1 MATTRPAGVEKASGE
16 DSMAASSLIWWGGPA
31 AVLGGLL
38 VMFGSF
44 LSGMNPPLYAAG
56 FVLLIVAITG
66 VYLYLRRSGRF
77 GLSGAVGFYLCV
89 FAFGVTAIGSL
100 GVVLNIWGARW
111 LDVLGAVNI
120 LMILGTVILGAAI
133 LRAGRLPKGGVWLL
147 IAYAPTEV
155 GVIVA
160 MAASG
165 YTLPNLL
172 WSVPAILFG
181 LGW

>member
-1 MATTRPAGVEKASGE
+1 
-16 DSMAASSLIWWGGPA
+16 
-31 AVLGGLL
+31 
-38 VMFGSF
+38 
-44 LSGMNPPLYAAG
+44 
-56 FVLLIVAITG
+56 
-66 VYLYLRRSGRF
+66 
-77 GLSGAVGFYLCV
+77 
-89 FAFGVTAIGSL
+89 VTAIGSL

-133 LRAGRLPKGGVWLL
+133 LRAGRLPKVGVWLL

-181 LGW
+181 LGWAWLGYGLWSESRTSASKPSRVS